1 MAMRSS
7 PHLLPVSSTRT
18 SFSRAGRP
26 ARPPARALFAIAA
39 LALLGCGHP
48 ATQAECDE
56 IFNRSAEIELRMQN
70 VTDPKLIQE
79 RTAAVRA
86 AKGEELIRKCVGKRV
101 TDSAMECVRKAT
113 TAEQMDQCLD

>member
-1 MAMRSS
+1 MRSS

-18 SFSRAGRP
+18 SFSRAQKL
-26 ARPPARALFAIAA
+26 ARPPARALFASAA

-86 AKGEELIRKCVGKRV
+86 AKGEELIQKCVGKRV
-101 TDSAMECVRKAT
+101 TDGAMECVRKAT